1 VSQWDDAKPRWPD
14 APPTRPRHMGP
25 GGRGAGA
32 PPPTPAHGTRAAFDG
47 VPSSPVPATGD
58 EDDLVIRPF
67 LLTGGRTRPTR
78 DDLRVE
84 SLIQSLVGATTDT
97 LRFEARRIVEICR
110 DPTSIAELSAALRVP
125 LGVVRVLVSDLAA
138 EGRVSVVQHE
148 QLSIQMMERI
158 RDRVR
163 AL

>member
-1 VSQWDDAKPRWPD
+1 VD
-14 APPTRPRHMGP
+14 
-25 GGRGAGA
+25 
-32 PPPTPAHGTRAAFDG
+32 
-47 VPSSPVPATGD
+47 
-58 EDDLVIRPF
+58 DDLVIRPF

-84 SLIQSLVGATTDT
+84 SLIQTVTGDTTDT
-97 LRFEARRIVEICR
+97 LRFEHRRIVEICR
-110 DPTSIAELSAALRVP
+110 QPTSIAELSGALAVP
-125 LGVVRVLVSDLAA
+125 LGVVRVLVSDLVA
-138 EGRVSVVQHE
+138 EGRVSVVQQQ

>member
-1 VSQWDDAKPRWPD
+1 VSHWDEAKPRWPD
-14 APPTRPRHMGP
+14 APPTRPRH
-25 GGRGAGA
+25 GGARGAGSPAPTPPRGTPAA
-32 PPPTPAHGTRAAFDG
+32 PPRPPASS
-47 VPSSPVPATGD
+47 VPPDDVA
-58 EDDLVIRPF
+58 DDLVIRPF

-84 SLIQSLVGATTDT
+84 SLIQSVTDASTET
-97 LRFEARRIVEICR
+97 LRFEGRRIVEICR
-110 DPTSIAELSAALRVP
+110 QPTSIAELSGALAVP
-125 LGVVRVLVSDLAA
+125 LGVVRVLVSDLVA
-138 EGRVSVVQHE
+138 EGRVSVVQQQ

>member
-1 VSQWDDAKPRWPD
+1 MDAAAPTPPRGTH
-14 APPTRPRHMGP
+14 AT
-25 GGRGAGA
+25 
-32 PPPTPAHGTRAAFDG
+32 PPPP
-47 VPSSPVPATGD
+47 PPLPPV

-67 LLTGGRTRPTR
+67 LLTGGRTMPAR

-84 SLIQSLVGATTDT
+84 SLISTPAGVVTDT
-97 LRFEARRIVEICR
+97 LRFEHRRIVEICR
-110 DPTSIAELSAALRVP
+110 DRPASIAELSAALMVP
-125 LGVVRVLVSDLAA
+125 LGVIRVLVSDLIAD
-138 EGRVSVVQHE
+138 GRVDVVRQE